1 MSTSPGLNSAQRLAV
16 GPVVGSITRPWEIV
30 DGELLWLNES
40 FAGGRAGFCVD
51 GDTSELFFTTGEG
64 GEHAGCI
71 PKQLTPLFGADCP
84 GLNTGGELLPAGET
98 LILLPGIYFPGS
110 SPVGQ
115 VCRVTTEYWTI
126 GQFTVATA
134 PTGLSRRL

>member
-1 MSTSPGLNSAQRLAV
+1 MGPLLFYLMKLTMDST
-16 GPVVGSITRPWEIV
+16 IV
-30 DGELLWLNES
+30 
-40 FAGGRAGFCVD
+40 
-51 GDTSELFFTTGEG
+51 
-64 GEHAGCI
+64 
-71 PKQLTPLFGADCP
+71 ADCP